1 MTTIEKKI
9 EISNLEVRY
18 GNKEALKGI
27 SFDIYRNEF
36 LGIIGPAQ
44 SGKTTL
50 LHLLGGLDNPTSGSV
65 ELSGT
70 NIADMSGATLSDFRR
85 DHIGFIFQSY
95 NLIPVF
101 SAEENI
107 EYIMLLQG
115 VDASERKRRVADMLQ
130 QIGLEGLGNRRPNKL
145 SGGQQQRVAIAR
157 AMVSRPQII
166 LADEPTANLDSKN
179 GIALL
184 DLMKELNQQ
193 SKMTFVFSTHDEKIM
208 SRASRLIHMHDGE
221 IELDELR

>member
-1 MTTIEKKI
+1 
-9 EISNLEVRY
+9 
-18 GNKEALKGI
+18 
-27 SFDIYRNEF
+27 
-36 LGIIGPAQ
+36 
-44 SGKTTL
+44 
-50 LHLLGGLDNPTSGSV
+50 
-65 ELSGT
+65 
-70 NIADMSGATLSDFRR
+70 
-85 DHIGFIFQSY
+85 
-95 NLIPVF
+95 VF

-157 AMVSRPQII
+157 AMVSHPQII

>member
-1 MTTIEKKI
+1 
-9 EISNLEVRY
+9 
-18 GNKEALKGI
+18 
-27 SFDIYRNEF
+27 
-36 LGIIGPAQ
+36 
-44 SGKTTL
+44 
-50 LHLLGGLDNPTSGSV
+50 V
-65 ELSGT
+65 ELSGA

-157 AMVSRPQII
+157 AMVSHPQII